1 MRSNSVCDDSLS
13 TGAWSIQPKFPQISV
28 QNSMDRFGPTRK
40 VSKKQNVDHFSRSDQ
55 SDWKMTIPF
64 KRSDSFLFPVPHCSL
79 HPGSVYP
86 AVMRG
91 YGCNITSLFREDN
104 MFSVLISCFNC
115 VSHDGNLGWLL
126 FTQTTRME
134 IFYINIKL
142 QNLTRWENVPLQS
155 SIQIS
160 WTD

>member
-1 MRSNSVCDDSLS
+1 
-13 TGAWSIQPKFPQISV
+13 
-28 QNSMDRFGPTRK
+28 
-40 VSKKQNVDHFSRSDQ
+40 
-55 SDWKMTIPF
+55 
-64 KRSDSFLFPVPHCSL
+64 
-79 HPGSVYP
+79 
-86 AVMRG
+86 
-91 YGCNITSLFREDN
+91 

-160 WTD
+160 